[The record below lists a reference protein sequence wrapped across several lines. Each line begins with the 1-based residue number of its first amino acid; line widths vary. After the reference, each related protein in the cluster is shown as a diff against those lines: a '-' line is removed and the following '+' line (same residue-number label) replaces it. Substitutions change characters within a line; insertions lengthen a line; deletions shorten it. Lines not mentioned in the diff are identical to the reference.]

1 MSAILGLRVPK
12 SSLRKVYPKM
22 KASVIFTTYNSP
34 EWLEKVLWGFFCQT
48 VQDFEIIIAD
58 DGSRDDTRAVVER
71 MRLESPV
78 PIRHVW
84 HPDNGFQKCQIL
96 NKAILAASG
105 DYLIFT
111 DGDCIPRADF
121 VEQHLK
127 LSGHGI
133 FLSGGYFKL
142 PMHIS
147 QLISHEDILS
157 QKIFDINW
165 LSSKGLKRSIK
176 NLKLTARGW
185 RASLLNA
192 LSPAK
197 LTWNGHNASCHKEFI
212 LAVNGFDERMQYGG
226 EDCEFGDRLKHLGLK
241 ARRVRYSA
249 ICVHLDHGRGYVTAS
264 MLEANREIRAE
275 TLRHRT
281 VKALVGIDR
290 YGEDESWELPPKH

>member
-1 MSAILGLRVPK
+1 
-12 SSLRKVYPKM
+12 M

-48 VQDFEIIIAD
+48 VRNFEIIIAD
-58 DGSRDDTRAVVER
+58 DGSRDDTRALIAR
-71 MRLESPV
+71 MQLESPI

-84 HPDNGFQKCQIL
+84 HPDNGFQKCRIL
-96 NKAILAASG
+96 NKAVIAAEN

-121 VEQHLK
+121 VEQHLR
-127 LSGHGI
+127 LSCDKT

-142 PMHIS
+142 PLQVS
-147 QLISHEDILS
+147 QLISREDIIS
-157 QKIFDINW
+157 QKVFSIKW

-176 NLKLTARGW
+176 NLKLTAGGT
-185 RASLLNA
+185 AAFLLNT

-241 ARRVRYSA
+241 AKRVRYSA
-249 ICVHLDHGRGYVTAS
+249 ICVHLDHARGYVTAS
-264 MLEANREIRAE
+264 MLEVNKEIRAE

-281 VKALVGIDR
+281 VKALIGIDQ
-290 YGEDESWELPPKH
+290 YGGSESWELPKH